1 MEKYLIADFSQR
13 DNPDAG
19 LREFF
24 RDPVNSTFGREPVI
38 AMMPRAP

>member
-24 RDPVNSTFGREPVI
+24 RDPGNKPSGASRSSS
-38 AMMPRAP
+38 